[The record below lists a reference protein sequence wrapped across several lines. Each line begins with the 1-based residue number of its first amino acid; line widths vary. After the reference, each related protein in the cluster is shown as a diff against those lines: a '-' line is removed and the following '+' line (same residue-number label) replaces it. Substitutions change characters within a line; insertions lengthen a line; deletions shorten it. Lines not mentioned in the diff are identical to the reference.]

1 MGYQEDVAAARARVS
16 EAEKA
21 YTAAV
26 REAEKAERQ
35 AKKDYEKGVK
45 DAEKAL
51 EEYMARTKK
60 PLASFGKM
68 QLFVD
73 HVESTM
79 GSIALVGSVDAR
91 VDVAAAGAD
100 TNGGKKRKNGAQ
112 DERPLF
118 VTVTSDDGQV
128 MEEGDASNER
138 EAREFAAKVINQSK
152 VAQDGRTQQAVEIE
166 RLSQM
171 VEDAKADTGAVEAA
185 EAAFQAAK
193 EATQERDEA
202 QRLLEEAL
210 ASGTEEERAALQEKD
225 RKDKL
230 LKRGGIAAAACAALI
245 ALLFATHVICFHK
258 WGDATCTEPQVCSV
272 CGRTKGDPLGHEWRQ
287 ATCTEPKTCERCGA
301 TEGEALG
308 HEVKEWKTVKEA
320 TCTKKGSEEGSCTR
334 CGEKQTQATE
344 KKEHEFGKWTT
355 TKEAT
360 CTAEGESTRTCK
372 NCKKKETKVIEKKDH
387 QPGDWQVVAEPTV
400 SASGI
405 VKDGVRARSCTVCG
419 EQLETESFTLELTMG
434 QRNALAKAASY
445 LSWSS
450 FSYKG
455 LVEQLEFEGFS
466 NEDATFAAD
475 HCGADWNEQAAKKA
489 ESYLSW
495 TSFSR
500 EGLIEQLEF
509 EGFTRE
515 QAEYGVQSVGY

>member
-1 MGYQEDVAAARARVS
+1 MGYQDDVAAARVRVS

-21 YTAAV
+21 YVAAV
-26 REAEKAERQ
+26 RDAEKAEKQ
-35 AKKDYEKGVK
+35 ARKDYEKGVK

-51 EEYMARTKK
+51 DEYVARTKK

-73 HVESTM
+73 HVESSM
-79 GSIALVGSVDAR
+79 GSIELVGAVDAR
-91 VDVAAAGAD
+91 VDVAATGSA
-100 TNGGKKRKNGAQ
+100 TNEGKKRKNGTQ
-112 DERPLF
+112 EERPLF
-118 VTVTSDDGQV
+118 VTVTSDAGQV

-138 EAREFAAKVINQSK
+138 AAREFVAKVINQSK
-152 VAQDGRTQQAVEIE
+152 SAQDERAQQAAEIE
-166 RLSQM
+166 CLSQM

-185 EAAFQAAK
+185 EAALQAAK
-193 EATQERDEA
+193 EATQEQDEA
-202 QRLLEEAL
+202 KRQLEEVL
-210 ASGTEEERAALQEKD
+210 ASGTEEERAALQEKE

-230 LKRGGIAAAACAALI
+230 LKRGGIAAIACAALI
-245 ALLFATHVICFHK
+245 AVLFATHVICFHK
-258 WGDATCTEPQVCSV
+258 WSDATCTEPQICSV
-272 CGRTKGDPLGHEWRQ
+272 CGRTKGDPLGHEWLQ
-287 ATCTEPKTCERCGA
+287 ATCTEPKTCDRCGD

-320 TCTKKGSEEGSCTR
+320 TCTKKGSEEGACTR
-334 CGEKQTQATE
+334 CGEKQTRE
-344 KKEHEFGKWTT
+344 IGLKDHEFGKWTT

-360 CTAEGESTRTCK
+360 CTAEGESARTCK
-372 NCKKKETKVIEKKDH
+372 NCKKKETKAIEKKDH
-387 QPGDWQVVAEPTV
+387 KPGDWQVVEEPTV
-400 SASGI
+400 SSSGV

-419 EQLETESFTLELTMG
+419 KQLETESFTLELTMG

-445 LSWSS
+445 LSWTS

-466 NEDATFAAD
+466 HEDSTFAAD

-515 QAEYGVQSVGY
+515 QAEYGAQSVGY